1 MSWFGGGGKSDKGK
15 DVDSR
20 VRDVLSPNEQKQLA
34 AARFEIEAQT
44 ELLNKILD
52 VCFTK
57 CVQRYSDTELQVGE
71 MTCLDRC
78 VQKYIQTQTKIGS
91 AMQMM
96 QQQQMQQM
104 QQMQAAGAMPP
115 SAGPR

>member
-1 MSWFGGGGKSDKGK
+1 MSWFGGGGKSDKDK

-20 VRDVLSPNEQKQLA
+20 LRDVLNPNEQKQLA